1 MSNTDF
7 WMRLKNLLL
16 SLIIG
21 SGAFNL
27 LVISAIRCRPPRL
40 LKSWYIGQFFLIVLF
55 SFQLHLPSAC
65 LWSPKM
71 KLAVWK
77 RTQFFSSPCSGP
89 SLPSSGS
96 SSSSPS
102 ALATRW
108 SCSDFCEQGNK
119 CDLKG
124 GDLGGKRNSGVHS
137 CHDLDQV
144 WRWCS
149 KLPYSVLS
157 RLVLLILI
165 FSFLSLITSA
175 KVRDRKTQQGN

>member
-40 LKSWYIGQFFLIVLF
+40 LKSWYIGQFFPDRPFFLSTAPPFSVFVIPEDETRRVKTYAVFLVTMFWSIFAFIWLF
-55 SFQLHLPSAC
+55 IIIAI
-65 LWSPKM
+65 
-71 KLAVWK
+71 
-77 RTQFFSSPCSGP
+77 SSRDKVILLS
-89 SLPSSGS
+89 
-96 SSSSPS
+96 
-102 ALATRW
+102 
-108 SCSDFCEQGNK
+108 FCEQGNK